1 MKRHYILECEHSFD
15 FVVLAINSHSKAY
28 KLCWKLNLIEG
39 VSFALTDAHRIDDDL
54 FVNRYK
60 SHAPEGVKLNLLSNL
75 SKKGYLIPSQKT
87 INYFLIISTFD
98 WNIIKNDFLIKLK
111 SIDDILLVY
120 EFDLQKEKNCNR
132 FIIYD

>member
-1 MKRHYILECEHSFD
+1 MKSNYILECKHSFD

-39 VSFALTDAHRIDDDL
+39 VNFELTDSHRIDNDL
-54 FVNRYK
+54 FVSRYK
-60 SHAPEGVKLNLLSNL
+60 SHAPDGIRLNLLSNL
-75 SKKGYLIPSQKT
+75 SKKGYLIPSQKS

-98 WNIIKNDFLIKLK
+98 WYIIKHDFLLRLK

-120 EFDLQKEKNCNR
+120 EFDLQKEKKCNR

>member
-1 MKRHYILECEHSFD
+1 MKRHYILECEQSYD

-39 VSFALTDAHRIDDDL
+39 VNFALTDAHRIDDDL

-60 SHAPEGVKLNLLSNL
+60 SHPPDGVKLNLLSNL

-98 WNIIKNDFLIKLK
+98 WNTIKNDFLIKLK
-111 SIDDILLVY
+111 SIEDILLVY